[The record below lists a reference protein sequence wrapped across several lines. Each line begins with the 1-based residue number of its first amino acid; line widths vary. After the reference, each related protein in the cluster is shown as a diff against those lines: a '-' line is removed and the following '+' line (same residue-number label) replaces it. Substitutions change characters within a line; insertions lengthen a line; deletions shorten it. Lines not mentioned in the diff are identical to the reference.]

1 MRGALKPPP
10 GHETTM
16 RSRPDPILRSA
27 GGTPALL
34 MAVACWAAAMAP
46 AADDYERPPISYSE
60 SQPDNPVERLQCRLD
75 AGQARLPFDDRCG
88 YLPGVLD
95 ALGVPRS
102 SQALVF
108 SKTSLQQQKI
118 GPRNPRALYFNDDV
132 YVGYV
137 RSGDVVELS
146 VADPRLG
153 TVFYTLDQQAVERP
167 RFVRRTEQCLGC
179 HGGAQTRG
187 VPGHVMRSVYPDW
200 RGQPIFSAGAHMVD
214 HATPLARRWGGWYVT
229 GSHGAA
235 THLGN
240 VTYEKRPA
248 GDAPDDTGG
257 LNQTDLDGRFTAAGY
272 LSRHSDLVALM
283 VLAHQVNA
291 HNELA
296 RASFSVRVA
305 LHREAALNR
314 ELGEPAGHRWPSTD
328 TVLDA
333 AATALVECFLFCD
346 EPRLEAPI
354 AGTSGFAAEFAAAG
368 PRDPGGRSLRDLDLE
383 RRLFRHPCSFLIY
396 SASFDALPEELRE
409 RFWSRMDTALAA
421 TNPIGRFKHIGPE
434 EGSAIRE
441 ILAATKPG
449 VPAAWRTR

>member
-1 MRGALKPPP
+1 MV
-10 GHETTM
+10 
-16 RSRPDPILRSA
+16 
-27 GGTPALL
+27 
-34 MAVACWAAAMAP
+34 AVAIWGAAVAP
-46 AADDYERPPISYSE
+46 AADDYERPPISYSA
-60 SQPDNPVERLQCRLD
+60 SRPDNPVERLQARLD

-88 YLPGVLD
+88 YLPAVLD

-118 GPRNPRALYFNDDV
+118 GPRNPRALYFNDDI

-137 RSGDVVELS
+137 RSGEVVELS
-146 VADPRLG
+146 VADPGLG
-153 TVFYTLDQQAVERP
+153 TVFYTLGQQAVERP
-167 RFVRRTEQCLGC
+167 RFVRQTDDCLSC
-179 HGGAQTRG
+179 HGGSQTRG
-187 VPGHVMRSVYPDW
+187 VPGHVMRSVYPDR
-200 RGQPIFSAGAHMVD
+200 RGQPIFPAGSYKVD
-214 HATPLARRWGGWYVT
+214 HTTPLARRFGGWYVT

-240 VTYEKRPA
+240 VTYRKRPD

-257 LNQTDLDGRFTAAGY
+257 LNQTDLEGRFTATGY

-296 RASFSVRVA
+296 RASFDARTA

-314 ELGEPAGHRWPSTD
+314 ELGQPADRRWPSTD

-354 AGTSGFAAEFAAAG
+354 AGTSGFATEFAGVG
-368 PRDPGGRSLRDLDLE
+368 PRDPQGRSLRDLDLQ
-383 RRLFRHPCSFLIY
+383 RRLFRHPCSFLIH
-396 SASFDALPEELRE
+396 SPSFDALPDELRD
-409 RFWSRMDTALAA
+409 RFWSRMDAALAD
-421 TNPIGRFKHIGPE
+421 TNPTGRFTHISPE
-434 EGSAIRE
+434 DARAIRE

-449 VPAAWRTR
+449 APAAWRTP